1 MPQQCSLQ
9 HRSTHCQCTL
19 PLLTPGR
26 HRGNP
31 PVSFRGKPTVPK
43 PENKNILF
51 RKAVSIPLLYPFLL
65 NLYGFSPGIT
75 RLIDMRSAAHGAVK
89 KQPSI

>member
-19 PLLTPGR
+19 PILTHGR

-43 PENKNILF
+43 PEKQKHTFQKGCIH
-51 RKAVSIPLLYPFLL
+51 PLLSPFLL